1 MSCRNHCTHERHSE
15 YLGAFSDSIGEDEFV
30 GYISK
35 FLLDS
40 QLSPFDSDDLDL
52 YQDIVF
58 DSKWGRLHIFYYED
72 LFSTYHIRPIE
83 FAKKFNQHLEYLGHI
98 SSLFLLDAF
107 TFVLK
112 KNDPVLVEFLMKHMS
127 LRTKLLFIREAWHYP
142 QIIQAVPKLKLYNLF
157 S

>member
-1 MSCRNHCTHERHSE
+1 MSCKLDCTHERHSE
-15 YLGAFSDSIGEDEFV
+15 YLGAFSNSIREDEFI

-40 QLSPFDSDDLDL
+40 QLSPFDGDDLDL
-52 YQDIVF
+52 YQKMVF

-72 LFSTYHIRPIE
+72 LFSTYYIRPVE
-83 FAKKFNQHLEYLGHI
+83 FAKKFGKHLDYLGQI
-98 SSLFLLDAF
+98 SVLFLLDAF
-107 TFVLK
+107 SFVLK
-112 KNDPVLVEFLMKHMS
+112 KNDPILVEFLIKHMS
-127 LRTKLLFIREAWHYP
+127 LKTKLLFIRESYHYP